1 MFRNSFVSVV
11 FAALILVSFAVPAHA
26 EAPSIAIVD
35 VEKIMAEA
43 KAAKDLRAQLDAKK
57 ESFQKEFA
65 GKEKQLKETEDSLIK
80 ERETLAPE
88 EFAKKRKAYEE
99 KVMETR
105 KLFDKSRNSLEK
117 GLAGAMGEMNKNI
130 VEATA
135 AVAEEKG
142 YDVVL
147 RRENVLIAANALDI
161 TKDVLAKIDAKVSKV
176 QLKVE

>member
-1 MFRNSFVSVV
+1 MSRNAFVI
-11 FAALILVSFAVPAHA
+11 ALLAVLALTGFTGPVRA
-26 EAPSIAIVD
+26 ESPSIAIVD
-35 VEKIMAEA
+35 VEKIMAES

-80 ERETLAPE
+80 ERETLSPE

-117 GLAGAMGEMNKNI
+117 GLAGAMGEMNKTI

-142 YDVVL
+142 YDVVM

-161 TKDVLAKIDAKVSKV
+161 TKDVLAKIDAKVSKI